1 MKVLDINKSSSERLN
16 SFPVEGRK
24 IEVTGEKSFHRQMK
38 QMSETAYRRYFADL
52 QNRIV
57 RQGDVLRRKPDIK
70 ELQKYREL
78 ITELLGEAA
87 SQSYMSASK
96 NSFDRRGRHRI
107 FVVIKSVNDKM
118 DELTNELLKEQADN
132 IKLLE
137 MMDDVRGMLVD
148 LFL

>member
-1 MKVLDINKSSSERLN
+1 MKVSDINMASSERL
-16 SFPVEGRK
+16 SSIPVESRK
-24 IEVTGEKSFHRQMK
+24 IEATGEKSFRRQMT
-38 QMSETAYRRYFADL
+38 QMSEEAYSRYFADL

-57 RQGDVLRRKPDIK
+57 RQGDVLRKRPDIK

-78 ITELLGEAA
+78 ITELMSEAA

-107 FVVIKSVNDKM
+107 FVVIKSVNEKM
-118 DELTNELLKEQADN
+118 DELTNQLLSEQADN
-132 IKLLE
+132 IKMLE
-137 MMDDVRGMLVD
+137 MMDDIRGLLVD

>member
-1 MKVLDINKSSSERLN
+1 MKVSDVNKSSSERLS

-24 IEVTGEKSFHRQMK
+24 IETTGEKSFRRQMT
-38 QMSETAYRRYFADL
+38 QMNEAAYRRYFTDL

-118 DELTNELLKEQADN
+118 DELTNELLTEQADN